1 MHAGSI
7 FTRQS
12 SPLPPTSTGAQQ
24 CSPCPVHVPSLT
36 LCPLGHLMQRA
47 AVPALSLLPLQP
59 MESVYPQHLALL
71 LPGAPPAP
79 RPPPPQQAE
88 GLPSPFPSPQLT
100 GALLAA
106 AASTAALAPCQRV
119 PGAQSPLLGQRLS
132 QVPRSGPPLGSGPAT
147 CPGERL
153 ARRQRGRGW
162 RAGWKWCLVLT
173 TSLLEEQ
180 LCWGELQPRGVG
192 GTWWGSAGGG
202 PSAPRGAC
210 EPTGPGVRAAAGI

>member
-59 MESVYPQHLALL
+59 MERVYPQHLALL
-71 LPGAPPAP
+71 LPGVPPAP

-88 GLPSPFPSPQLT
+88 GLPSPFPGPQLT
-100 GALLAA
+100 RALLAA

-132 QVPRSGPPLGSGPAT
+132 QVPALALPLALDQQPAQESAWPGGSEAEA
-147 CPGERL
+147 GEL
-153 ARRQRGRGW
+153 
-162 RAGWKWCLVLT
+162 GWKWCLVLT
-173 TSLLEEQ
+173 TSLLDEQ
-180 LCWGELQPRGVG
+180 LCRRELQPRGAG
-192 GTWWGSAGGG
+192 GTWWGSAGGS
-202 PSAPRGAC
+202 PSRSS
-210 EPTGPGVRAAAGI
+210 